1 MTQQQGGTS
10 SGDAGGSGNQ
20 QQQTQWFDSFADI
33 KGDQALA
40 TTASRFKSPA
50 EVLKAVNAGWGDQ
63 WREQYAAQLPEA
75 ERPDVLAAL
84 NRYATPKAA
93 IDGLRAA
100 QQRIRTGELAKP
112 LPDGANE
119 QEIAAYRKDH
129 GIPEKPDGYLENLP
143 NGLVLGEDDKPVFG
157 SFAEV
162 MHKMN
167 ADPKLVHASIEWYN
181 KFAEEQEAKVAE
193 GDLTAKQQV
202 EDALRTKWGPDYRA
216 NVNAMQ
222 GYLDTLPAGV
232 ADMLRSARMD
242 DGTAL
247 FNSPEFVEFFV
258 GLAREFNP
266 VLAVMGG
273 DGRPLG
279 KGIEDE
285 IASIEKLMRENRP
298 AYNRDEKLQA
308 RYRVLLDARIKQ
320 QERSGKA
327 A

>member
-10 SGDAGGSGNQ
+10 SGDAGGSGDQ
-20 QQQTQWFDSFADI
+20 QQATWFDSFADI

-40 TTASRFKSPA
+40 TTAARYKSPA

-63 WREQYAAQLPEA
+63 WRERYVAELPEA

-119 QEIAAYRKDH
+119 QEIAAYRKDR

-232 ADMLRSARMD
+232 ADMLRSARLD
-242 DGTAL
+242 DGAAL